1 MVLLRRGRRMR
12 RLVAGGGL
20 LGVLDA
26 RSAMGA
32 TPAAAGAAQWSRT
45 RPGALLRV
53 LVRLVLVARRRL
65 GPRFGDLPDRTVAPG
80 AVDPHRDVDVARM
93 VLRGARG

>member
-26 RSAMGA
+26 RSALAA
-32 TPAAAGAAQWSRT
+32 TPAAGAAQRSRT
-45 RPGALLRV
+45 RAGALLRV

-65 GPRFGDLPDRTVAPG
+65 GRRVVDLLDRAVVPV
-80 AVDPHRDVDVARM
+80 AVDPHGDVDVARM